1 MHYVIWL
8 KCEFTFFLNNISL
21 IFLYPT
27 NMDIKRQINMCFFI
41 FMTFMLIQIKF
52 EIDVKTWRKFHSEV
66 LFCFCFVLGTQQQTE
81 VLGLSLA
88 RIRDCTFRIPK
99 SGRYSQWFRKVQFH
113 FFFFFNLLYLLLL
126 LLLLSFIPQFSGASI
141 ASTV

>member
-99 SGRYSQWFRKVQFH
+99 GTVNDFGRYSFIFFSFLIFFICSSFCSCCPSFH
-113 FFFFFNLLYLLLL
+113 NLAA
-126 LLLLSFIPQFSGASI
+126 PR
-141 ASTV
+141 